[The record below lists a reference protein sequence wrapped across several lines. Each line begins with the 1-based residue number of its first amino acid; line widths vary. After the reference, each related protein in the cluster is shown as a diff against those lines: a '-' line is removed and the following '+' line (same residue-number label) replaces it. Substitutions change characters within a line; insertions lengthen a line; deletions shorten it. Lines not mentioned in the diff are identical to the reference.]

1 MTDIDEILHRIL
13 KAIGPDQHG
22 GIERILT
29 ALQTALTVQIALAH
43 SDCRENI
50 TRRLRAD
57 LPAMLNMATQFARE
71 LQDRF
76 GEQRFLH

>member
-29 ALQTALTVQIALAH
+29 ALQAALTVQIALAH

-57 LPAMLNMATQFARE
+57 LPAMLNKAYQLAHEAQE
-71 LQDRF
+71 LY
-76 GEQRFLH
+76 GEQHYQH